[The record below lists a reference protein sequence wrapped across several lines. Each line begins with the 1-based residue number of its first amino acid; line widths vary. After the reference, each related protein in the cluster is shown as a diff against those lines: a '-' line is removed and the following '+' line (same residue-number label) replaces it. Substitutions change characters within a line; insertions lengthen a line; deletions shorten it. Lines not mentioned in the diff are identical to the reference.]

1 MKGLS
6 RHLRLRLAEGVDLR
20 YELASP
26 VARVLA
32 LAVDGCAVS
41 AILGTL
47 YGLLHPVLTA
57 RPDWGTAMLLIG
69 YFTVSTFYAIL
80 LEWLDGGRTLGKRL
94 LGLRVLDLEG
104 RPLRFDQALLRNLL
118 KLIDRLPLFYGLGG
132 IAAVLSPRWQR
143 LGDLAAGTVVVRQRR
158 SALPDW
164 SLVAPE
170 RFNSLRSQH
179 RLAGRLRQRCSA
191 SEAELG
197 LELLQRRAKLED
209 GPRLKLFAA
218 LAARYRAHAGVLPEA
233 LEGLSDEQ
241 WVRAVV
247 DVLYQAA
254 QEERSG
260 GNGRRAAAIAQQTP
274 AGV

>member
-1 MKGLS
+1 VNVLR
-6 RHLRLRLAEGVDLR
+6 RHLTLRLAEGVDLR

-32 LAVDGCAVS
+32 LAVDGAAVS
-41 AILGTL
+41 ALMSAIYAG
-47 YGLLHPVLTA
+47 A
-57 RPDWGTAMLLIG
+57 RPLIALNPDWGVGALVLA
-69 YFTVSTFYAIL
+69 YFLVSTLYAVL
-80 LEWLDGGRTLGKRL
+80 FEWLDGGRTLGKRL

-104 RPLRFDQALLRNLL
+104 RPLSFGQALLRNLL
-118 KLIDRLPLFYGLGG
+118 KAIDRLPLFYGLGG
-132 IAAVLSPRWQR
+132 AAALLSPRWQR
-143 LGDLAAGTVVVRQRR
+143 LGDLAAGTVVLRQRR

-179 RLAGRLRQRCSA
+179 RLAARLRQRCSA
-191 SEAELG
+191 AEAELG

-209 GPRLKLFAA
+209 GPRLRLFAA
-218 LAARYRAHAGVLPEA
+218 LAARYRLHAGALPEA
-233 LEGLSDEQ
+233 FDALSDEQ

-260 GNGRRAAAIAQQTP
+260 GPAAGRRALKQAP
-274 AGV
+274 GGV